1 MKKLLSTAVVL
12 LVLMLSV
19 STAFAEGT
27 VYNIDGKQV
36 NAGDVITYAV
46 SLEDIKNDIMAINAH
61 VVYDDSVLSLVSGNA
76 EQDSIVFGKAIE
88 AGVVYNEALENRFL
102 FNAASGADHLHFEDD
117 NSVVTLT
124 FLVNDVPEK
133 AESDI
138 TLQFEFIE
146 IYNTD
151 SVTMHEGTDYTIK
164 AVTDVNTY
172 TGDMELVD
180 KAKGSINA
188 EPSTTASAQ
197 NSGTAQNSGNNNPSI
212 QDVEQA
218 SQSSTIIIICVV
230 IGVLLVGIVFILI
243 LGKRREGADID

>member
-1 MKKLLSTAVVL
+1 MKKCLSTAVVL
-12 LVLMLSV
+12 LVLLLSV
-19 STAFAEGT
+19 STAFADGT
-27 VYNIDGKQV
+27 TYNISGKQIK
-36 NAGDVITYAV
+36 AGDVITYAV

-76 EQDSIVFGKAIE
+76 EQESIIFGKAIE
-88 AGVVYNEALENRFL
+88 VGVVYNEALENRFL

-133 AESDI
+133 ADSDI

-151 SVTMHEGTDYTIK
+151 SVTMHEGTDYKIK
-164 AVTDVNTY
+164 TVTDVNTY
-172 TGDMELVD
+172 TGEMELVD
-180 KAKGSINA
+180 KSKGSINA
-188 EPSTTASAQ
+188 EPSAPAQ
-197 NSGTAQNSGNNNPSI
+197 NSGSAQNSGNNNPSI

-230 IGVLLVGIVFILI
+230 IAVLLVGIVFILI
-243 LGKRREGADID
+243 LGKKREGADID